1 VKGVARSGSVLV
13 VAGWRPVT
21 VFRLGHEPMPV
32 QHRDVVV
39 LASFGMP
46 PEQVVMM
53 RANLTLPVVVANVV
67 KIRLGKRHAEETQ
80 GQKYDPES
88 S

>member
-1 VKGVARSGSVLV
+1 
-13 VAGWRPVT
+13 
-21 VFRLGHEPMPV
+21 V

-39 LASFGMP
+39 LAGLGMP

-67 KIRLGKRHAEETQ
+67 KIRLGKRHAEEPQ
-80 GQKYDPES
+80 SQEDDPES
-88 S
+88 PQASLCQRPPQGHAQASLKKKSDQQLDQ